1 MNCMMESLEFED
13 FTIEHFPH
21 YVRVTIEGTR
31 LDALIAPKLKSE
43 LVVLSGSGAKN
54 IVLDMRKVRY
64 CDSSGLSA
72 ILVAN
77 RLCRSA
83 RGVLV
88 LLGVSEDVQRLL
100 TISQLQSVL
109 NIAENDEQVEHFI
122 PVELPKRG

>member
-1 MNCMMESLEFED
+1 MMQPVEFED

-21 YVRVTIEGTR
+21 YVRVTVETSR

-54 IVLDMRKVRY
+54 IVLDVHKSRY

-72 ILVAN
+72 ILVGN

-83 RGVLV
+83 QGVFV
-88 LLGVSEDVQRLL
+88 LLGVSEEVHRLL

-109 NIAENDEQVEHFI
+109 NIAENNEQVDHYI
-122 PVELPKRG
+122 PFPLPKRK